1 MATLAHVATQA
12 GSVVILPRMSSNLR
26 RSLRADPLDRR
37 LRCARGVS
45 TPNATIT
52 NVPSP
57 TPKDSS
63 QQFEL
68 HAWIDE
74 SMPRVSDGQPGVYIL
89 AAVVAD
95 PRKCEQMRSSMN
107 SLSVGK
113 EPKLHWHAE
122 KTARRR
128 KIVTTVAGFDIN
140 SIVVIATPLDE
151 RRQERARAQCLDA
164 LLIELDQLGVCHAYL
179 EQREKTLN
187 RRDLQHI
194 DRLRGTRTIS
204 ASLRIEVARPSVEP
218 MLWIP
223 DTICG
228 SVGAAQHGEPEW
240 VNTLGSGIRMVPITL
255 R

>member
-1 MATLAHVATQA
+1 M
-12 GSVVILPRMSSNLR
+12 
-26 RSLRADPLDRR
+26 
-37 LRCARGVS
+37 S

-52 NVPSP
+52 DVTSP
-57 TPKDSS
+57 TPDDSS

-74 SMPRVSDGQPGVYIL
+74 SMPRVSDGQPKVYIL

-95 PRKCEQMRSSMN
+95 PRKCEEMRSSMT
-107 SLSVGK
+107 SLRVGK

-164 LLIELDQLGVCHAYL
+164 LLIELDHIGVRRVYL

-204 ASLRIEVARPSVEP
+204 ASLRIDVARPSVEP

-240 VNTLGSGIRMVPITL
+240 VNTLRSGIRMVPITL